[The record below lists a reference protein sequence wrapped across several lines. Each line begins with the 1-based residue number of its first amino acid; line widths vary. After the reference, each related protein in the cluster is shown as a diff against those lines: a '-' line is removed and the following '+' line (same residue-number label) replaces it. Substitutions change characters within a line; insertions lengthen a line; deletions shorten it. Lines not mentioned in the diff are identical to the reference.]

1 MIMVANNIAVIMLFS
16 LVLLTGGC
24 GAKEDESIHEPAN
37 ENALEEY
44 SSTLL
49 NSLSKAK
56 KAQVQAS
63 LPAIRLQINR
73 YQQEQ
78 GRYPDGLED
87 LSLPPDIPLALLDY
101 SAETGVVSVKQ

>member
-1 MIMVANNIAVIMLFS
+1 MLFS

-24 GAKEDESIHEPAN
+24 GQKEDESINEPAD

-44 SSTLL
+44 SSNLL

-73 YQQEQ
+73 FKQ
-78 GRYPDGLED
+78 GRYPDSLAD
-87 LSLPPDIPLALLDY
+87 LSLPPDIPLAVLDY
-101 SAETGVVSVKQ
+101 SAETGVVSMKQ

>member
-1 MIMVANNIAVIMLFS
+1 MVSKKNVVIMLFS

-24 GAKEDESIHEPAN
+24 GAKDDENINEPAD

-56 KAQVQAS
+56 KAKIQAS

-73 YQQEQ
+73 FHQEQ
-78 GRYPDGLED
+78 ARYPDSLED
-87 LSLPPDIPLALLDY
+87 LSLPPDIPLTALDY
-101 SAETGVVSVKQ
+101 SAETGVVSLKQ

>member
-1 MIMVANNIAVIMLFS
+1 MGSKKNVVIVLFS

-24 GAKEDESIHEPAN
+24 NAKDDESINEPADD
-37 ENALEEY
+37 NALEEY

-56 KAQVQAS
+56 KAKILGS

-73 YQQEQ
+73 FQQEQ
-78 GRYPDGLED
+78 GRYPDSLED
-87 LSLPPDIPLALLDY
+87 LSLPPDIPPALLDY
-101 SAETGVVSVKQ
+101 SAETGEVSLKQ

>member
-1 MIMVANNIAVIMLFS
+1 MVSKIIVVIMLFS

-24 GAKEDESIHEPAN
+24 GAKDDESLNEPVD

-56 KAQVQAS
+56 RAKVQAS
-63 LPAIRLQINR
+63 LPAIRLQINSFK
-73 YQQEQ
+73 QEQ
-78 GRYPDGLED
+78 GKYPDSLED
-87 LSLPPDIPLALLDY
+87 LSIPPDIPLAVLDY
-101 SAETGVVSVKQ
+101 SAETGEVSLKQ

>member
-1 MIMVANNIAVIMLFS
+1 MVFKKIWVIMLFS
-16 LVLLTGGC
+16 LILLTGGC
-24 GAKEDESIHEPAN
+24 GAKDDESINEPADK
-37 ENALEEY
+37 NALEEY

-56 KAQVQAS
+56 KAQLQAS

-73 YQQEQ
+73 YKQEQ
-78 GRYPDGLED
+78 GRYPDSLED

-101 SAETGVVSVKQ
+101 SAETGEVSLKQ

>member
-1 MIMVANNIAVIMLFS
+1 MLSNKIGVIMLFS

-24 GAKEDESIHEPAN
+24 GAQDDESMSEPAS

-56 KAQVQAS
+56 KARIQAS

-73 YQQEQ
+73 FKQEQ
-78 GRYPDGLED
+78 GRYPDSLED
-87 LSLPPDIPLALLDY
+87 LRIPDIPLVLLDY
-101 SAETGVVSVKQ
+101 NAETGEVSLKQ

>member
-1 MIMVANNIAVIMLFS
+1 MVSKNNVVIMLFS
-16 LVLLTGGC
+16 LALLIGGC
-24 GAKEDESIHEPAN
+24 GAKDDEGTHEPAN

-63 LPAIRLQINR
+63 LPAIRLHINR
-73 YQQEQ
+73 FQQEQ
-78 GRYPDGLED
+78 GRYPDSLED
-87 LSLPPDIPLALLDY
+87 ISMPPDIPRAVLDY
-101 SAETGVVSVKQ
+101 NAETGEVSLKQ

>member
-1 MIMVANNIAVIMLFS
+1 MMVSKKNVVIMLFS

-24 GAKEDESIHEPAN
+24 GAKDHESINEPED

-56 KAQVQAS
+56 KARILAS

-73 YQQEQ
+73 FQQEQ
-78 GRYPDGLED
+78 GRYPDSLED
-87 LSLPPDIPLALLDY
+87 LSLPPDIPRAALDY
-101 SAETGVVSVKQ
+101 SAETGEVSVKQ

>member
-1 MIMVANNIAVIMLFS
+1 MLFS

-24 GAKEDESIHEPAN
+24 GAKDDESINEPAD

-56 KAQVQAS
+56 KARIQAS
-63 LPAIRLQINR
+63 LPAIKLQINR
-73 YQQEQ
+73 FQQEQ
-78 GRYPDGLED
+78 GRYPDNLED
-87 LSLPPDIPLALLDY
+87 LSLPPDIPRAALDY
-101 SAETGVVSVKQ
+101 SAETGEVSLKQ

>member
-1 MIMVANNIAVIMLFS
+1 MVYKTIVMITLFS
-16 LVLLTGGC
+16 LILLMGGC
-24 GAKEDESIHEPAN
+24 GAKEDEGIDESAN

-56 KAQVQAS
+56 KAKIQAS

-73 YQQEQ
+73 FYQEQ
-78 GRYPDGLED
+78 GRYPDSLDD
-87 LSLPPDIPLALLDY
+87 LSLPPDIPLAVLDY
-101 SAETGVVSVKQ
+101 NAETGAVSLKE

>member
-1 MIMVANNIAVIMLFS
+1 MLFS

-24 GAKEDESIHEPAN
+24 GQKEDESINEPADDGFV
-37 ENALEEY
+37 LFHC
-44 SSTLL
+44 SSNLL

-73 YQQEQ
+73 FKQEQ
-78 GRYPDGLED
+78 GRYPDSLAD
-87 LSLPPDIPLALLDY
+87 LSLPPDIPLAVLDY
-101 SAETGVVSVKQ
+101 SAETGVVSMKQ

>member
-1 MIMVANNIAVIMLFS
+1 MVSKKNVVIMLFS

-24 GAKEDESIHEPAN
+24 GAKDDENSNEPAD

-56 KAQVQAS
+56 KAKIQAS

-73 YQQEQ
+73 FHQEQ
-78 GRYPDGLED
+78 GRYPDSLED
-87 LSLPPDIPLALLDY
+87 LSLPPDIPLTALDY
-101 SAETGVVSVKQ
+101 SAETGVVSLKQ

>member
-1 MIMVANNIAVIMLFS
+1 MMVSKKNVVIMLFS

-24 GAKEDESIHEPAN
+24 GAKDDENINEPAD

-56 KAQVQAS
+56 KAKIQAS

-73 YQQEQ
+73 FHQEQ
-78 GRYPDGLED
+78 GSYPDSLED
-87 LSLPPDIPLALLDY
+87 LSLPPDIPLAALDY
-101 SAETGVVSVKQ
+101 SAETGVVSLKQ

>member
-1 MIMVANNIAVIMLFS
+1 MLFS

-24 GAKEDESIHEPAN
+24 GPKEDESINEPAE

-56 KAQVQAS
+56 KAKVQAS

-73 YQQEQ
+73 FQQEQ
-78 GRYPDGLED
+78 GRYPDSLAD
-87 LSLPPDIPLALLDY
+87 LSLPPDIPLAVLDY
-101 SAETGVVSVKQ
+101 SAETGVVSMKQ

>member
-1 MIMVANNIAVIMLFS
+1 MVFNNIVVIMLFS

-24 GAKEDESIHEPAN
+24 GQKEDESINEPAD

-44 SSTLL
+44 SSNLL

-73 YQQEQ
+73 FKQEQ
-78 GRYPDGLED
+78 GRYPDSLAD
-87 LSLPPDIPLALLDY
+87 LSLPPDIPLAVLDY
-101 SAETGVVSVKQ
+101 SAETGVVSMKQ